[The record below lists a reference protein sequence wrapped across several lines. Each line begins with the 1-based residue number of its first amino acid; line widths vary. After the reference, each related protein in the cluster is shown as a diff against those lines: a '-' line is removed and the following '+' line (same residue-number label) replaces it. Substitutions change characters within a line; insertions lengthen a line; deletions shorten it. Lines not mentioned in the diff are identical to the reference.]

1 MIVDFSCDVTS
12 MKVAFSVIE
21 EELIKGC
28 IKNDRLA
35 QKRLYERFYGKMMG
49 VCMRYSSHREQATEI
64 LNMGYFKV
72 FKTIESFAEKG
83 GNLEAWIY
91 RIMVN
96 TAIDYLRAEVR
107 HQHSDLEK
115 TVYVE
120 DTSDVI
126 SDMSAAQIM
135 ELVNKLTPAYRAVFN
150 LYVVEGYNHKE
161 IGEMLGTSEG
171 TSKSNLAKARARLQE
186 MIIQNDKAKVSGYGK

>member
-1 MIVDFSCDVTS
+1 

-28 IKNDRLA
+28 MKNDRLA

-64 LNMGYFKV
+64 LNLGYFKV

-135 ELVNKLTPAYRAVFN
+135 ELVNRLTPGYRAVFN

-161 IGEMLGTSEG
+161 IGDLLGISEG
-171 TSKSNLAKARARLQE
+171 TSKSNLAKARAKLQE